1 MKKQAR
7 RLSLNRETLRHLDE
21 TTLRRLNGQ
30 GVAPAYPPHTN
41 EPVCYSPWCVPTFGT
56 NCETRTA

>member
-1 MKKQAR
+1 MKKHAR
-7 RLSLNRETLRHLDE
+7 RLTLNRETLLRLDE
-21 TTLRRLNGQ
+21 TALRELNGR
-30 GVAPAYPPHTN
+30 GLAPAQTPHTN